1 MSSAGATG
9 TAERPAPAKQRPN
22 AFIGHEPVTGRLEV
36 LRALSRKRP
45 GKPAANENRYCETIA
60 FLADH
65 AYPAAHLSRASRL
78 AIRNGTTGASEL
90 LANGLITED
99 AYYRTLAE
107 HAGLTFIPPED
118 IAETLNG
125 DKRPVDETLNS
136 ATAWCRLTDGTV
148 RPVAA
153 PLPDSPVI
161 TEKLVARQNGRDT
174 RVALTIPSV
183 LRKAAIARV
192 RDTLGEDAAFRLANE
207 MPAASAKHGASAWHG
222 FALAVVLSTAATG
235 LIVAP
240 ATAFV
245 AVHVLASLFFLAN
258 IALRLAATAGFRRM
272 DPVPL
277 AEFENSERPVYSV
290 VVALYREATVAAD
303 LVASLKSLNWPR
315 SKLEIKLVCE
325 EDDRRTLAV
334 LESQKLDGRFEIVR
348 VPRLG
353 PRTKPKALN
362 YALPL
367 CSGTFVT
374 LYDAEDRPHPDQ
386 IEEAWQTFRRSQ
398 SRVAALQAP
407 LVIANPRRNW
417 IAGLFHV
424 EYAAQFRGLLPFLTR
439 HGLPVPLG
447 GTSTHFRRA
456 ALEHCGAWD
465 PHNVTEDADLGFR
478 LWRAGFRIATIS
490 RPTLEDAPADA
501 SVWLRQR
508 TRWIKGWIQTWI
520 VNTRL
525 GALRPQRMPLAGML
539 TLHALLAGTV
549 ICSLFFPLTLF
560 LIAGVAAWGA
570 LTGEIPLTFEWLAAI
585 EWANIL
591 LAFGVHA
598 ALGLRAVDRPER
610 WRTVRVVPMLPVYW
624 LLMSIAGWRAFVQ
637 YFRNPFL
644 WEKTPHAPHDP
655 NGVKHRI

>member
-1 MSSAGATG
+1 M
-9 TAERPAPAKQRPN
+9 
-22 AFIGHEPVTGRLEV
+22 GHEPVTGRLEV
-36 LRALSRKRP
+36 LRALTRKRP
-45 GKPAANENRYCETIA
+45 EKPAANENRYCETIA
-60 FLADH
+60 FLAGH

-99 AYYRTLAE
+99 AYYRTLAD
-107 HAGLTFIPPED
+107 HAGRTFIAPDE
-118 IAETLNG
+118 IAEILNG
-125 DKRPVDETLNS
+125 DPQPVDEALNS

-148 RPVAA
+148 HPVAA
-153 PLPDSPVI
+153 PSPDSPVI
-161 TEKLVARQNGRDT
+161 TQKLVARRSGKDM
-174 RVALTIPSV
+174 RVALTVPSV
-183 LRKAAIARV
+183 LRKAAIARL
-192 RDTLGEDAAFRLANE
+192 RDTLGEEAGFRLSNE

-222 FALAVVLSTAATG
+222 FALAVVLLAAATG
-235 LIVAP
+235 LVVAP
-240 ATAFV
+240 AIAMVTIHA
-245 AVHVLASLFFLAN
+245 LASLFFLAN
-258 IALRLAATAGFRRM
+258 IALRLAAAIGFRRK
-272 DPVPL
+272 DAAPL
-277 AEFENSERPVYSV
+277 AHFENSERPVYSV
-290 VVALYREATVAAD
+290 VVALYREATVAQD

-334 LESQKLDGRFEIVR
+334 LEGEKLDRRFEIVR
-348 VPRLG
+348 VARLG

-367 CSGTFVT
+367 CSGDFVT

-417 IAGLFHV
+417 ITGLFHV

-456 ALEHCGAWD
+456 ALERCGAWD

-490 RPTLEDAPADA
+490 RPTLEDAPSDA

-520 VNTRL
+520 VNTRM
-525 GALRPQRMPLAGML
+525 GALRPRRMPLSGVL

-549 ICSLFFPLTLF
+549 VCSLLFPLTLA
-560 LIAGVAAWGA
+560 LIAGAAVWSA
-570 LTGEIPLTFEWLAAI
+570 FTGEIPLAFRWLTVI
-585 EWANIL
+585 DGANIL

-610 WRTVRVVPMLPVYW
+610 WRTVRVLPMLPVYW
-624 LLMSIAGWRAFVQ
+624 LLMSVAGWRALLQ

>member
-1 MSSAGATG
+1 M
-9 TAERPAPAKQRPN
+9 
-22 AFIGHEPVTGRLEV
+22 GHEPVTGRLEY
-36 LRALSRKRP
+36 LRALTRNRP
-45 GKPAANENRYCETIA
+45 GKPAANENHYCETIA
-60 FLADH
+60 FLAEH

-78 AIRNGTTGASEL
+78 AMRNGTTGAGEL

-99 AYYRTLAE
+99 AYYRTLAD
-107 HAGLTFIPPED
+107 HAGRKFIAPED
-118 IAETLNG
+118 IAEILKG
-125 DKRPVDETLNS
+125 DPQPIGEALSS

-148 RPVAA
+148 HPVAA
-153 PLPDSPVI
+153 PSPDAPVI
-161 TEKLVARQNGRDT
+161 TQNLIARRGGKDMRI
-174 RVALTIPSV
+174 ALTVPSV
-183 LRKAAIARV
+183 LRKAAIARL
-192 RDTLGEDAAFRLANE
+192 RDTLGEEAGFRLANE

-222 FALAVVLSTAATG
+222 FALAVMLLVAATG
-235 LIVAP
+235 LFVAP
-240 ATAFV
+240 ATAV
-245 AVHVLASLFFLAN
+245 VTIHVLVSLFFLAN
-258 IALRLAATAGFRRM
+258 IALRLAATFGFRREG
-272 DPVPL
+272 PTPL
-277 AEFENSERPVYSV
+277 ARFENAERPVYSV
-290 VVALYREATVAAD
+290 VVALYREASVAHD

-315 SKLEIKLVCE
+315 LKLEIKLVCE
-325 EDDRRTLAV
+325 EDDRRTLAE
-334 LESQKLDGRFEIVR
+334 LENQKLDNRFEIVR

-367 CSGTFVT
+367 CSGAFVT
-374 LYDAEDRPHPDQ
+374 LFDAEDRPHPDQ

-398 SRVAALQAP
+398 SRIAALQAP

-417 IAGLFHV
+417 IAGLFHI

-478 LWRAGFRIATIS
+478 LWRAGFRIGTIS
-490 RPTLEDAPADA
+490 RPTLEDAPTDA
-501 SVWLRQR
+501 SIWLRQR

-525 GALRPQRMPLAGML
+525 GALRPRRMPLAGVLIMH
-539 TLHALLAGTV
+539 TLLAGTV
-549 ICSLFFPLTLF
+549 ICSLLFPLTLA
-560 LIAGVAAWGA
+560 LIAGVAVWTAF
-570 LTGEIPLTFEWLAAI
+570 TGEIPLALRWLTAI
-585 EWANIL
+585 DLANIA

-598 ALGLRAVDRPER
+598 ALGLRAVEPAER
-610 WRTVRVVPMLPVYW
+610 WRTVRVLPMLPVYW
-624 LLMSIAGWRAFVQ
+624 LLMSVAGWRALLQ

-655 NGVKHRI
+655 NGVKHRF

>member
-1 MSSAGATG
+1 M
-9 TAERPAPAKQRPN
+9 
-22 AFIGHEPVTGRLEV
+22 GHEPVTGRIEV
-36 LRALSRKRP
+36 LRALTRKRP
-45 GKPAANENRYCETIA
+45 EKPAANENRYCETIA
-60 FLADH
+60 FLSDH
-65 AYPAAHLSRASRL
+65 AYPAANLSRASRL

-99 AYYRTLAE
+99 AYYRTLAD
-107 HAGLTFIPPED
+107 HAGRTFIAPEE
-118 IAETLNG
+118 IAEILNG
-125 DKRPVDETLNS
+125 DPQPVDEALNS
-136 ATAWCRLTDGTV
+136 ATAWCRLKDGTV
-148 RPVAA
+148 HPVAA
-153 PLPDSPVI
+153 PPPDSPVI
-161 TEKLVARQNGRDT
+161 SQKLVARRNGKDM
-174 RVALTIPSV
+174 RVALTVPSV
-183 LRKAAIARV
+183 LRKAAIGRL
-192 RDTLGEDAAFRLANE
+192 RDTLGEEAGFRLANE

-222 FALAVVLSTAATG
+222 FALAVVLLVAATG

-240 ATAFV
+240 ATTFV
-245 AVHVLASLFFLAN
+245 TIHVLASLFFLAN
-258 IALRLAATAGFRRM
+258 IALRLAATAEFRRE
-272 DPVPL
+272 DPAPL
-277 AEFENSERPVYSV
+277 AHFENSERPVYSV
-290 VVALYREATVAAD
+290 VVALYREATVAQD
-303 LVASLKSLNWPR
+303 LVASLRSLNWPR

-334 LESQKLDGRFEIVR
+334 LEGQKLDSRFEIVR
-348 VPRLG
+348 VSRLG

-367 CSGTFVT
+367 CSGDFVT

-386 IEEAWQTFRRSQ
+386 IEEAWQTFRNSQ

-417 IAGLFHV
+417 ITGLFHI

-456 ALEHCGAWD
+456 ALEHYGAWD

-490 RPTLEDAPADA
+490 RPTLEDAPSDA

-525 GALRPQRMPLAGML
+525 GALRPRRMPLSGVL

-549 ICSLFFPLTLF
+549 ICSLLFPLTLA
-560 LIAGVAAWGA
+560 LIASVAVWSAF
-570 LTGEIPLTFEWLAAI
+570 TGEIPLTFRWLTAI
-585 EWANIL
+585 DCANIL

-610 WRTVRVVPMLPVYW
+610 WRTVRVLPMLPVYW
-624 LLMSIAGWRAFVQ
+624 LLMSVAGWRAVIQ

-655 NGVKHRI
+655 NGAKHRI